1 MEFKVNFK
9 SRFQLF
15 FFKNEHLGTESV
27 KILRK
32 TLNVNVPVNLIESLV
47 KGDYSNSLTIDV
59 DSEFAF
65 KHDVFKE
72 TCFPEVYVT
81 GDKAFNKFKDKSIT
95 VVRDLETDAIEQI
108 YFTHCLKEDEILKAW
123 EEAGFPLEWDLS
135 EEITT
140 KTP

>member
-1 MEFKVNFK
+1 MEFLVTFK

-27 KILRK
+27 QILRK
-32 TLNVNVPVNLIESLV
+32 TLNVNIPAKLVESLV

-59 DSEFAF
+59 DEDFAF
-65 KHDVFKE
+65 KHEIFKE
-72 TCFPEVYVT
+72 TCCPEVYVT

-108 YFTHCLKEDEILKAW
+108 YFTHCLKENEILKEW
-123 EEAGFPLEWDLS
+123 EKAGCPLEWNLS
-135 EEITT
+135 E
-140 KTP
+140 